1 MYRRLPS
8 CIKDEIA
15 CVGKPNTLHKLRCLA
30 QSIDSQYWEC
40 CSEVAWENLTTNK
53 NEHSNDKG
61 KGNEKT
67 NTTQNVDKNKNNNS
81 GKSNSG
87 NSGNSGNANAGS
99 SNTNQKKPNPDLS
112 SKLGKDGKL
121 TQAERHRH
129 FEQNLC
135 LFCGK
140 TGHIAKECS
149 KATSATTKAHSAS
162 AMDKSS
168 DAKSSIESKNSW
180 AVLNTLH
187 RLRTALNSLVHP
199 WSHD

>member
-1 MYRRLPS
+1 M
-8 CIKDEIA
+8 
-15 CVGKPNTLHKLRCLA
+15 A
-30 QSIDSQYWEC
+30 Q
-40 CSEVAWENLTTNK
+40 ENPTTNK
-53 NEHSNDKG
+53 NKRSNDKG

-67 NTTQNVDKNKNNNS
+67 NITQNADKNKNNNG

-87 NSGNSGNANAGS
+87 NSGNSGNTNTGS

-121 TQAERHRH
+121 MQAEQQCC

-149 KATSATTKAHSAS
+149 KATSAAAKARSAS
-162 AMDKSS
+162 TTDKSS
-168 DAKSSIESKNSW
+168 NAKSGMESKN
-180 AVLNTLH
+180 
-187 RLRTALNSLVHP
+187 P
-199 WSHD
+199 